1 MEKAKKILAPLLAL
15 AAAGWNAYGAVEAF
29 QGRHWLRGAFDVV
42 LALVL
47 LVVAYTMYDTGKR
60 FADS

>member
-15 AAAGWNAYGAVEAF
+15 AAAGWNGYGALDAF
-29 QGRHWLRGAFDVV
+29 QGGHWLRGAFDVV

-47 LVVAYTMYDTGKR
+47 LIVAYTMYDTGKR

>member
-29 QGRHWLRGAFDVV
+29 RGGHWLRGAFDVV

>member
-1 MEKAKKILAPLLAL
+1 MEKAKKILAPVLAV
-15 AAAGWNAYGAVEAF
+15 AAAAWNGYGAVEAF
-29 QGRHWLRGAFDVV
+29 QGGHWVRGAFDVV

-60 FADS
+60 FTDS